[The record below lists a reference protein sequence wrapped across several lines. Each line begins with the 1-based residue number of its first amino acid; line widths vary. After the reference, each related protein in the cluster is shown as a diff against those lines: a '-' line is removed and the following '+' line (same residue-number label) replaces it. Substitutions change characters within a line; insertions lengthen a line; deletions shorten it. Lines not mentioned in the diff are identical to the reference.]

1 MWVGVSCDGCAA
13 FHIRKVIWWGPWWGP
28 MLREFGQQDGQ
39 QEGAQR
45 WAGSREVFWGG
56 LRSSGVWYVSGSAG
70 FHVRQVT

>member
-1 MWVGVSCDGCAA
+1 MWVGVSCGGCAA

-56 LRSSGVWYVSGSAG
+56 LR
-70 FHVRQVT
+70 